1 MWRAPRDLCWAP
13 FTLHSYIND
22 KCNTSDKLTFC
33 LFADDTSQLY
43 THNNV
48 DEAIRNLNME
58 LVKLCKWLLANKLC
72 INVLKSNYIIVCA
85 YQFKYTQSVPLI
97 LNNAMLSQVKQK
109 TLGITINENLSWK
122 NHIDEVATKISKN
135 IGIMNRSKNNLPNSI
150 LLL

>member
-1 MWRAPRDLCWAP
+1 MLGP

-97 LNNAMLSQVKQK
+97 LNNAMLSQVKQNV
-109 TLGITINENLSWK
+109 LGTTIDENLSWK
-122 NHIDEVATKISKN
+122 NHFDEVATKISKN

>member
-1 MWRAPRDLCWAP
+1 MAYPRDLCWAP
-13 FTLHSYIND
+13 LLFILYINE

-109 TLGITINENLSWK
+109 TLGTTINENLSWK